1 MPEAILV
8 ADVMEE
14 DERRRRCEETGKE
27 ATKVRKLKSEI
38 TNDWQEGR
46 D

>member
-8 ADVMEE
+8 ADMTEE
-14 DERRRRCEETGKE
+14 DERRRRCEETGTE
-27 ATKVRKLKSEI
+27 ARRVRKLKSEI